1 MTRTDKEKLEEIKKI
16 FEAYPYESI
25 SALVTDEDGKWV
37 KNRRIFESM
46 IQNERR
52 TTKEKKE

>member
-37 KNRRIFESM
+37 KNRKLIPMLGE
-46 IQNERR
+46 I
-52 TTKEKKE
+52 KEIVYS